1 MIAICG
7 WENYHLIGNEF
18 DDNFSGKPANKDI
31 LVNLQKLLNLMKLA
45 KIIRYTWLKARREEE
60 E

>member
-7 WENYHLIGNEF
+7 WENYHLIGDEF

-31 LVNLQKLLNLMKLA
+31 LVNLQKLLDLMKLA
-45 KIIRYTWLKARREEE
+45 KII
-60 E
+60 

>member
-1 MIAICG
+1 MIAICA

-31 LVNLQKLLNLMKLA
+31 LVDLQKLLDLMNLA
-45 KIIRYTWLKARREEE
+45 KII
-60 E
+60 

>member
-1 MIAICG
+1 M
-7 WENYHLIGNEF
+7 EHYHLIGDKF
-18 DDNFSGKPANKDI
+18 DEYFSGKPARKNI
-31 LVNLQKLLNLMKLA
+31 FVNLQKLLNLMKLA